1 MRRHEFF
8 FWLVRIPLEFL
19 IVVWAFLIARHIR
32 VTTDLIPGISLPSR
46 TLGIDY
52 LFGLAAVSYAIIG
65 TIFSFQ
71 KLYTIEKVMGIIE
84 EIFTIV
90 KAVFVSFFVMIGL
103 LYLTNWF
110 PYETILIPRLI
121 LIYAFLFALGGI
133 ILGRIVI
140 RYARIYAFARGWLV
154 KKKIL
159 LIMNHSE
166 SHLESLLRK
175 EKNVNIIGYLS
186 PFEQN
191 SSFDYLGTIG
201 QHAKIIP
208 EEDVDEVVTLS
219 HDLPYELRK
228 TLFEYCQMNGITYR
242 YVSNP
247 YETSKNNTHVDF
259 IGQVPLV
266 EIRTIG
272 ITAWWRVIK
281 RIFDITLGVLL
292 FIGLFPGAIIMSLLI
307 VLDSPGFPF
316 YVSKRV
322 GRGGRTFSMIKF
334 RSMVHDAEG
343 AKKTLEENNERP
355 DGPLFKVKNDPRV
368 TKLGHW
374 LRRWSVD
381 ELAQI
386 VNVIKGDMSFM
397 GPRPHLPEEVE
408 KYSDKQ
414 RQVLTIKPGITGM
427 AQVYGRDTNSFDR
440 EIELDLF
447 YIENWSLLLDTKILL
462 LTFRAVFQGK

>member
-8 FWLVRIPLEFL
+8 FWLIRLPLEL
-19 IVVWAFLIARHIR
+19 TIVIVAFLLARHIR

-46 TLGIDY
+46 TLDINY
-52 LFGLAAVSYAIIG
+52 LLGLSVVSYMIIG
-65 TIFSFQ
+65 VIFSFQ

-84 EIFTIV
+84 EVFTII
-90 KAVFVSFFVMIGL
+90 KSVFVSFFVMIGL
-103 LYLTNWF
+103 LYLTNGF

-121 LIYAFLFALGGI
+121 LIYAFLFAMWGI
-133 ILGRIVI
+133 IAERILI

-166 SHLESLLRK
+166 SHLERLLHK
-175 EKNVNIIGYLS
+175 EKNVNIVGYLA
-186 PFEQN
+186 PFEQR
-191 SSFDYLGTIG
+191 STFDYLGTIG
-201 QHAKIIP
+201 QHTKIIQ
-208 EEDVDEVVTLS
+208 EEDIDEIVTLS

-228 TLFEYCQMNGITYR
+228 TLFEYCQIHGITYR

-259 IGQVPLV
+259 LGQVPLV

-281 RIFDITLGVLL
+281 RLFDITLGSVL
-292 FIGLFPGAIIMSLLI
+292 FIILFPGAIVMSLLI

-322 GRGGRTFSMIKF
+322 GRGGHVFSMIKF
-334 RSMVHDAEG
+334 RSMVHDAEYI
-343 AKKTLEENNERP
+343 KKTLEENNERP
-355 DGPLFKVKNDPRV
+355 DGPLFKVKNDPRI
-368 TKLGHW
+368 TQLGHW
-374 LRRWSVD
+374 LRRWSID

-386 VNVIKGDMSFM
+386 INVIKGDMSFI

>member
-8 FWLVRIPLEFL
+8 FWLIRLPLEL
-19 IVVWAFLIARHIR
+19 TIVIVAFLLARHIR

-46 TLGIDY
+46 TLDINY
-52 LFGLAAVSYAIIG
+52 LLGLSVVSYMIIG
-65 TIFSFQ
+65 VIFSFQ

-84 EIFTIV
+84 EVFTII
-90 KAVFVSFFVMIGL
+90 KSVFVSFFVMIGL
-103 LYLTNWF
+103 LYLTNGF

-121 LIYAFLFALGGI
+121 LIYAFLFAMWGI
-133 ILGRIVI
+133 IAERILI

-159 LIMNHSE
+159 LIINHSE
-166 SHLESLLRK
+166 SHLERLLHK
-175 EKNVNIIGYLS
+175 EKNVNIVGYLA
-186 PFEQN
+186 PFEQK
-191 SSFDYLGTIG
+191 STFDYLGTIG
-201 QHAKIIP
+201 QHAKIIQ
-208 EEDVDEVVTLS
+208 EEDIDEIVTLS

-228 TLFEYCQMNGITYR
+228 TLFEYCQIHGITYR

-259 IGQVPLV
+259 LGQVPLV

-281 RIFDITLGVLL
+281 RLFDITLGSVL
-292 FIGLFPGAIIMSLLI
+292 FIILFPGAIIMSLLI

-322 GRGGRTFSMIKF
+322 GRGGHVFSMIKF
-334 RSMVHDAEG
+334 RSMVHDAEHI
-343 AKKTLEENNERP
+343 KKALEENNERP
-355 DGPLFKVKNDPRV
+355 DGPLFKVKNDPRI
-368 TKLGHW
+368 TQLGHW
-374 LRRWSVD
+374 LRRWSID

-386 VNVIKGDMSFM
+386 INVIKGDMSFI